1 MSPEHDNPT
10 QPSSSA
16 AATAPA
22 HQQFESDESA
32 VRTESTGESRS
43 TEHNEPGVP
52 EAPSE
57 EKGASSVPPNESNNP
72 LNTRSTSPEL
82 HDAAETGESHEGPSQ
97 QAHAGEGSSS
107 DSGPSSPGAS
117 SRDAHTSAAAD
128 AEAEAQAAAEAA
140 GEAQAAAEM
149 SQLIDQY
156 AEAPHAAPE
165 GEIVQGK
172 VVAYTELGVVVDLG
186 TKSEGLIPAQEFL
199 ESDGPRPD
207 PGSTV
212 EVQLTGER
220 KEGYAILSFQKVL
233 RKRAWE
239 RVEAAYK
246 NKETLTAKIVDR
258 IKGGL
263 VVDIGVRA
271 FLPGS
276 QFDVRPT
283 QDLDHL
289 PGQAIECRVTKLNRK
304 RGNVV
309 VSRRGILEDELLS
322 KRQALMET
330 LVEGQVVTGK
340 VKNVTDYGVFVD
352 LGGVDGLLHIT
363 DLSWARVKHPSE
375 VVTPEQDIEV
385 QILKFDKEKGRVS
398 LGRKQ
403 LLPDPWATVPQRFP
417 IGTKTVGKVVG
428 LADYGAFIELGNG
441 IEGLV
446 HISEM
451 SWSKRLQHPSKLVKP
466 GDEIEVMVLD
476 LKPDQRRVSLGMKQ
490 TQPDPW
496 LDIAE
501 RYPVGTIV
509 TGRIRNLTEFGAF
522 IEIEEG
528 FDGLIHVSDISWT
541 GRVKNPAEH
550 FKKGDEVTAK
560 VLKIDAQNRRVSL
573 GVKQVNDI
581 WSVFFEKHAVGSL
594 VRGKITRITTF
605 GAFVELAEGI
615 EGLCHI
621 SELEDRRA
629 KNDAN
634 ATAGRGGTPGAG
646 PKTGG
651 KQFEIGTELDFKII
665 KVNREQHKIGL
676 SYRAAVKQV
685 ERRDMDEYRSSKSSA
700 TATIGDA
707 ILHAKRSM

>member
-1 MSPEHDNPT
+1 
-10 QPSSSA
+10 
-16 AATAPA
+16 
-22 HQQFESDESA
+22 
-32 VRTESTGESRS
+32 
-43 TEHNEPGVP
+43 
-52 EAPSE
+52 
-57 EKGASSVPPNESNNP
+57 
-72 LNTRSTSPEL
+72 
-82 HDAAETGESHEGPSQ
+82 
-97 QAHAGEGSSS
+97 
-107 DSGPSSPGAS
+107 
-117 SRDAHTSAAAD
+117 
-128 AEAEAQAAAEAA
+128 
-140 GEAQAAAEM
+140 M
-149 SQLIDQY
+149 SQLIEQY
-156 AEAPHAAPE
+156 ASEAPHAAPE
-165 GEIVQGK
+165 GEIVEGK

-199 ESDGPRPD
+199 ESDAPRPD
-207 PGSTV
+207 PGSTI

-220 KEGYAILSFQKVL
+220 KEGYALLSFQKVL

-276 QFDVRPT
+276 QFDVRPM
-283 QDLDHL
+283 QNLDHL
-289 PGQAIECRVTKLNRK
+289 PGQEIACRVTKLNRK

-309 VSRRGILEDELLS
+309 VSRRAILEDELQS
-322 KRQALMET
+322 KRQALMDS
-330 LVEGQVVTGK
+330 LVEGQVLTGK

-363 DLSWARVKHPSE
+363 DLAWSRVKHPNE
-375 VVTPEQDIEV
+375 VVSPEQDIEV
-385 QILKFDKEKGRVS
+385 QVLKFDKEKGRVS

-417 IGTKTVGKVVG
+417 AGTKTVGKVVG
-428 LADYGAFIELGNG
+428 LADYGAFIELETGV
-441 IEGLV
+441 EGLV

-466 GDEIEVMVLD
+466 GDEIEVVVLD
-476 LKPDQRRVSLGMKQ
+476 VKPDQRRVSLGMKQ

-496 LDIAE
+496 QDIAE

-541 GRVKNPAEH
+541 GRVKNPADH
-550 FKKGDEVTAK
+550 FKKGDTVTAK
-560 VLKIDAQNRRVSL
+560 VLKIDAPNRRVSL

-581 WSVFFEKHAVGSL
+581 WASFFEKHPVGSL
-594 VRGKITRITTF
+594 VRGKITRVAAF

-621 SELEDRRA
+621 SEIEDRRS
-629 KNDAN
+629 KNDA
-634 ATAGRGGTPGAG
+634 AKTSGRGGTPGAG
-646 PKTGG
+646 PKSGG
-651 KQFEIGTELDFKII
+651 QFEVGTELDFKII

-685 ERRDMDEYRSSKSSA
+685 ERRDMEEYRSSKSSP
-700 TATIGDA
+700 TATIGDV
-707 ILHAKRSM
+707 ILSKRSM